1 MAITKLNG
9 TDTANA
15 GYAKGGM
22 TGDGTGLVV
31 PPLGQLM
38 QISGMAVGANGR
50 LTDNSGFAIAGVVH
64 EDEYIVPKWQL
75 QDPQTAA
82 VVQWLEARR
91 MRGFADGGPTSAG
104 AATLP
109 VPASSPTSDGDK
121 LYAVLVQMLDES
133 RTMNA
138 RLAGVEAW
146 QREFRVVNNLQ
157 DTQAGLDEL
166 KQVRQSNGIR
176 SSKG

>member
-1 MAITKLNG
+1 MA
-9 TDTANA
+9 A
-15 GYAKGGM
+15 
-22 TGDGTGLVV
+22 
-31 PPLGQLM
+31 P
-38 QISGMAVGANGR
+38 
-50 LTDNSGFAIAGVVH
+50 
-64 EDEYIVPKWQL
+64 
-75 QDPQTAA
+75 
-82 VVQWLEARR
+82 
-91 MRGFADGGPTSAG
+91 
-104 AATLP
+104 P